1 MCCGRNR
8 EAARAAIIA
17 GGTGRNARN
26 EAQVPVTAVSSIMF
40 EFLGSG
46 EMVIRGPVS
55 ARVYRFSG
63 NGDRVRVDPRDRPG
77 LLGLRTLRWVRYAR

>member
-17 GGTGRNARN
+17 AGTHRNARN
-26 EAQVPVTAVSSIMF
+26 EAPVPATAVSSIMF

-77 LLGLRTLRWVRYAR
+77 LMGLHTLRWVRYAP

>member
-8 EAARAAIIA
+8 EAARAAIVA
-17 GGTGRNARN
+17 GGAGRNRSNA
-26 EAQVPVTAVSSIMF
+26 APVPAAATSSIMF

-46 EMVIRGPVS
+46 EVMIRGPVS

-77 LLGLRTLRWVRYAR
+77 LMGLRTLRWVHYAP